1 MAKKRKK
8 NIYCGNCEGI
18 AVWYKKGK
26 YRKLICDK
34 CGVIAHNPVP
44 LVAAAV
50 SYLAPKVIEKVG
62 EKFSSKK
69 ATPTHEQPQHIIT
82 DSKDKPNY
90 SERVINKVMHD
101 ERL

>member
-8 NIYCGNCEGI
+8 AIYCGNCEGV

-26 YRKLICDK
+26 YRKLICDR

-44 LVAAAV
+44 LIAAAA

-62 EKFSSKK
+62 EKFSKK
-69 ATPTHEQPQHIIT
+69 SPPTEKPQLIVT
-82 DSKDKPNY
+82 DSKDKANY
-90 SERVINKVMHD
+90 SERVINKVLHD
-101 ERL
+101 ERLN